1 MKYRGFASLALAL
14 LTVLFLSRGSELY
27 SGDEAR
33 EGVAAGEI
41 GATGDGGGGAEGMD
55 ELTAARAASF
65 DALDGDRSGQLER
78 MEWPGRNR
86 GFHFLDT
93 DRDGVLS
100 RPEFLSRKALWWNR
114 VFEDLDF
121 NANRLI
127 DRSEWLDAE
136 EGFERL
142 DRNRDG
148 QIESGEFYHL
158 R

>member
-1 MKYRGFASLALAL
+1 MTYRGFGGLGLAL
-14 LTVLFLSRGSELY
+14 LAVMFLFQGSELY

-33 EGVAAGEI
+33 ETLAADGT
-41 GATGDGGGGAEGMD
+41 AADGGGDGPGAED
-55 ELTAARAASF
+55 PAAAREEAF
-65 DALDGDRSGQLER
+65 NRLDGDRSGTLER
-78 MEWPGRNR
+78 MEWPGRNQS
-86 GFHFLDT
+86 FHYLDT
-93 DRDGVLS
+93 DRDGILS
-100 RPEFLSRKALWWNR
+100 RREFLSRKAFWWNR

-136 EGFERL
+136 EAFERL

-148 QIESGEFYHL
+148 QIESWEFYHL